1 MSKVKAKVEL
11 FKLEIVLREASNK
24 DKIRDRPA
32 IYTRIF
38 LLLEAVE
45 AVDQAQ
51 EQEVQAPTIM
61 CYPTE
66 ILWWCL
72 EPTTS
77 SSIFKDK
84 LSTYTQL
91 TSFQLSNKAQSATI

>member
-1 MSKVKAKVEL
+1 MITDVPVVILVITFTRTKEYVSMNLTSKVQAKVEL

-66 ILWWCL
+66 IL
-72 EPTTS
+72 
-77 SSIFKDK
+77 
-84 LSTYTQL
+84 
-91 TSFQLSNKAQSATI
+91 